1 MKIDDVDGHPNF
13 PRKLLDK
20 KAYVRLDPES
30 GEPQLVRVE
39 PNVAEDGELLLD
51 TVVVTIDDGMQM
63 VMEREVATAFIETHG
78 CVPLE
83 EFSDWKHRRV
93 N

>member
-1 MKIDDVDGHPNF
+1 MKIDPNDSEF

-20 KAYVRLDPES
+20 KCYVRIDPES

-39 PNVAEDGELLLD
+39 PNVSEGGDFSFD
-51 TVVVTIDDGMQM
+51 TVVVTIDNGMKM
-63 VMEREVATAFIETHG
+63 VMDREVANAFIESHG

-83 EFSDWKHRRV
+83 EFSDWKR
-93 N
+93 NTN